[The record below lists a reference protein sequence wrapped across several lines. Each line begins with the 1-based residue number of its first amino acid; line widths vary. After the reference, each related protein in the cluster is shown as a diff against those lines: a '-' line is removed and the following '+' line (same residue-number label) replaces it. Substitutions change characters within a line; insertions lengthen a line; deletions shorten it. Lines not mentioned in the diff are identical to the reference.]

1 MKKSS
6 RHSKITGDFGE
17 VLVLYWLSKN
27 GYECA
32 WVDHI
37 GIDVIAIKKDGS
49 ERMGISVQCRSCYPG
64 AETRSVTVHE
74 FEKARPPCDLFEL
87 IPHGAIVVDGGDV
100 IRCFLVPL
108 DHLETIVRGKT
119 RQFLMTEPFLKK
131 CRDDPKIRF
140 FELAWRTG
148 SSIETTAPPSSKKEV
163 LIHPH

>member
-49 ERMGISVQCRSCYPG
+49 ERMGISVQGRSRYPG
-64 AETRSVTVHE
+64 T
-74 FEKARPPCDLFEL
+74 EKIAVNLHQFQEARVPCELFGL
-87 IPHGAIVVDGGDV
+87 IPHAAIVVDGGKV
-100 IRCFLVPL
+100 IRCFLLPL
-108 DHLETIVRGKT
+108 DYLETIAGGKKVRVWP
-119 RQFLMTEPFLKK
+119 MTERFLEARRNDQKV
-131 CRDDPKIRF
+131 RW
-140 FELAWRTG
+140 FELAEHAQSRWW
-148 SSIETTAPPSSKKEV
+148 
-163 LIHPH
+163 